1 MNRDKDAIIPLAQ
14 QLDSTINNIEKP
26 STSSNANLIE
36 ESLEPLCTDNPTPT
50 SQEEPDHRNYW
61 ELSVNFSGP
70 NNIAV
75 VIHSP
80 SALAIQESDAVVNN
94 SWADLAEEEED
105 RSKAPPKSGKKIAKK
120 PARNL
125 KPRRGQNTKPSQ

>member
-26 STSSNANLIE
+26 SASSNANLIE

-75 VIHSP
+75 VTHSP
-80 SALAIQESDAVVNN
+80 SALAIQESDVVVNN
-94 SWADLAEEEED
+94 SCVKPDLFTTCNIYEI
-105 RSKAPPKSGKKIAKK
+105 K
-120 PARNL
+120 
-125 KPRRGQNTKPSQ
+125 